1 MAVGRLVPALT
12 AQTAA
17 YEPATPTD
25 DFEADFGGEGNH
37 TDANYFYV
45 NESGEQD
52 DYMEAALNTGTTL
65 DGRPIRDEIASAIG
79 NWSRNMGST
88 LNNGSMFFRNRYNLT
103 SNVYDQMV
111 QCADAVEY
119 DDVLSSVGESTEG
132 LAFSR
137 LSLEAID
144 PDQEDLW
151 NQVAEDINLE
161 TRIREMWRELYKC
174 SQFYVAIDWQ
184 QKTYRVRNN
193 SIPQAA
199 LENEPVQVVPGAED
213 LDPTGLPKPAPAIK
227 APRKRR
233 KQFAV
238 TVPGALTILDPG
250 KVLPVGQLMFG
261 KERFAYI
268 ASPMEDEAFR
278 AVFEGKGSDPT
289 VLKMFDGPYTPTI
302 KELAYITQ
310 GSSRRAGNNDMEDYP
325 QGRDNHARLW
335 LFKPDVIFRHTLT
348 KAQYERFASV
358 RLKSALPLL
367 DMKANL
373 RAADR
378 AALIGATNFIIVLK
392 RGSDK
397 YPARP
402 GEVDQL
408 REQAKVVARMPI
420 LVGDHRLSVE
430 IVTPNTDNVLKPDRY
445 DTIDR
450 RLVMVALHSFRLAQG
465 GSEARTASNDDDQI
479 ARGIE
484 ARRAS
489 LSRSIS
495 DALLRATVK
504 KNQGIIDE
512 VPKISYHPKRVM
524 ITLDP
529 KMQALIIQL
538 RQSGDISRETE
549 LDEFNLDQEIE
560 YERRKREKGVD
571 DVFQSSVPFS
581 SPDSNPFATG
591 NQGGRPIGGGGPGM
605 PSTPAGGNPFAS
617 VPTN

>member
-1 MAVGRLVPALT
+1 MVNTT
-12 AQTAA
+12 ATQPVAQDV
-17 YEPATPTD
+17 ATYAEE
-25 DFEADFGGEGNH
+25 DFETDFAGESNT
-37 TDANYFYV
+37 TDASYFYV
-45 NESGEQD
+45 NETGEQD
-52 DYMEAALNTGTTL
+52 DYMETALSQGRTE

-79 NWSRNMGST
+79 NWSRQMSGS

-111 QCADAVEY
+111 QCSDAVEY

-137 LSLEAID
+137 LSMEAID

-151 NQVAEDINLE
+151 NQVAEDLNLE

-193 SIPQAA
+193 SIPQASQDT
-199 LENEPVQVVPGAED
+199 EPVQPVPGAED
-213 LDPTGLPKPAPAIK
+213 LDPTGLPKPAPAVK
-227 APRKRR
+227 ASRKRR

-261 KERFAYI
+261 HERFAYI
-268 ASPMEDEAFR
+268 ASPLEDESFR
-278 AVFEGKGSDPT
+278 AIFEGKGSDPT

-310 GSSRRAGNNDMEDYP
+310 GTSSGRSGSDIEDYP
-325 QGRDNHARLW
+325 FGRDNHVNLW
-335 LFKPDVIFRHTLT
+335 LFKKDVIFRHTLT
-348 KAQYERFASV
+348 RAQYERFASV

-373 RAADR
+373 RASDR

-430 IVTPNTDNVLKPDRY
+430 IVTPSTDNVLKPDRY

-450 RLVMVALHSFRLAQG
+450 RLIMIALHSFRLAQG
-465 GSEARTASNDDDQI
+465 GSESRTASNDDDQI

-489 LSRSIS
+489 LSRSVS

-512 VPKISYHPKRVM
+512 IPSIAYHPKRVM

-560 YERRKREKGVD
+560 YERRKREKNVD

-581 SPDSNPFATG
+581 SPETNPFATG
-591 NQGGRPIGGGGPGM
+591 TQGGRPLGGGGAGM
-605 PSTPAGGNPFAS
+605 PSTPAAGNPS
-617 VPTN
+617 GPVPTN

>member
-1 MAVGRLVPALT
+1 MPVGRLVDPLAT
-12 AQTAA
+12 QAA
-17 YEPATPTD
+17 YEEAATIG
-25 DFEADFGGEGNH
+25 DFESDFGGEENH
-37 TDANYFYV
+37 TDASYFYV
-45 NESGEQD
+45 NETGEPD
-52 DYMEAALNTGTTL
+52 EYMETALGSGYTL
-65 DGRPIRDEIASAIG
+65 DGKPVRDEIASAIG
-79 NWSRNMGST
+79 NWSRQMGST

-103 SNVYDQMV
+103 SNVFDQMI
-111 QCADAVEY
+111 QCSDAVEY
-119 DDVLSSVGESTEG
+119 DDVLSSVGESVEG

-137 LSLEAID
+137 LSMEAID

-151 NQVAEDINLE
+151 NQIAEDINLE

-199 LENEPVQVVPGAED
+199 QENEPVQVVPGAED
-213 LDPTGLPKPAPAIK
+213 LDPTGLPKPTPPAK

-238 TVPGALTILDPG
+238 TVPGGLTILDPG
-250 KVLPVGQLMFG
+250 KVLPVGQLFFG
-261 KERFAYI
+261 HERFAYI

-310 GSSRRAGNNDMEDYP
+310 GSSRRSGGGDLEDYP
-325 QGRDNHARLW
+325 QGRDNHVNLW
-335 LFKPDVIFRHTLT
+335 LFKKDVIFRHSLT
-348 KAQYERFASV
+348 RAQYERFASV
-358 RLKSALPLL
+358 RLKPALPLL

-430 IVTPNTDNVLKPDRY
+430 IVTPNTDNVLNGERY

-450 RLVMVALHSFRLAQG
+450 RLIMIALHSFRLSQG

-504 KNQGIIDE
+504 KNAGIIDE
-512 VPKISYHPKRVM
+512 VPKLSYHPKRVM

-591 NQGGRPIGGGGPGM
+591 TQGGRPIGGGGAGM
-605 PSTPAGGNPFAS
+605 PSTPAAGNPTGS
-617 VPTN
+617 VPNN